1 MLNKKIISL
10 NIALSISVLLIQGCS
25 PQASSS
31 VKISEPLQDKVI
43 SKQKFYSD
51 RNVSSKVQNNWLK
64 SFNDVKL
71 DSLAHEALQKNPNLR
86 VASFKVDEA
95 IAQTKLASASL
106 KPTVGYNAGVSDTSA
121 GGSTS
126 SGGIGASWQPD
137 VWGRVSAQ
145 VQSTLSTQRAIE
157 ADYAFAK
164 QSLVAEVSK
173 AWFLLI
179 ESTQQAKLASQ
190 IVKEY
195 VATLEIVQ
203 IRFEVG
209 QVLRKDVAQARA
221 DVNSAK
227 DSSVQ
232 AKNAVKNSSRALEVL
247 LGRYPGAKLVAEASL
262 ATLSDFPST
271 GVPADLLQRRPDL
284 IAKEEEIRSAFFAT
298 KDAELARLPTFTLSV
313 GGGLSNVN
321 SFIGLLSAGIT
332 GPIYTGGAIE
342 AQIDS
347 ATAGQKKALA
357 SYQATILNAFKDVET
372 SLSNEKVLQE
382 RSEVLSFA
390 VKDYESALKD
400 TKVQYELGE
409 IDLTLVQIQ
418 QRKLDASRSTDLHVK
433 SLLLQ
438 NRVNMYLSL
447 GGGFDDKEA
456 GFEVKQEI
464 KKDKQSENNK

>member
-1 MLNKKIISL
+1 MLNKKIISF
-10 NIALSISVLLIQGCS
+10 NIALSISALLIQGCS
-25 PQASSS
+25 HQIQSPPTITKPVQ
-31 VKISEPLQDKVI
+31 KKVI
-43 SKQKFYSD
+43 ATKEFYSD
-51 RNVSSKVQNNWLK
+51 RNISSEVQNNWLK
-64 SFNDVKL
+64 SFNDATL
-71 DSLAHEALQKNPNLR
+71 DSLAHEALEKNPNLR
-86 VASFKVDEA
+86 VASFSVDQA
-95 IAQTKLASASL
+95 VAQTKIASAAL
-106 KPTVGYNAGVSDTSA
+106 KPTVGYNAGVSDTST
-121 GGSTS
+121 GGSSS

-145 VQSTLSTQRAIE
+145 VQSTRSTQRAIE

-179 ESTQQAKLASQ
+179 ESTKQAELASQ

-195 VATLEIVQ
+195 EATLDIVQ
-203 IRFEVG
+203 VKFEVG
-209 QVLRKDVAQARA
+209 QVLRKDVAQSRA

-227 DSSVQ
+227 DSSLQ
-232 AKNAVKNSSRALEVL
+232 AQNAVKNSSRALELL
-247 LGRYPGAKLVAEASL
+247 LGRYPGAKLVADANL
-262 ATLSDFPST
+262 PTLSEFPSA

-321 SFIGLLSAGIT
+321 NFIGLISAGIT

-342 AQIDS
+342 AEIES
-347 ATAGQKKALA
+347 ANAGQKKALA
-357 SYQATILNAFKDVET
+357 SYEATILTVFKDVET
-372 SLSNEKVLQE
+372 SLANEKVLQE
-382 RSEVLSFA
+382 RSEILSFA
-390 VKDYESALKD
+390 VEDYESALKD

-438 NRVNMYLSL
+438 NRVNMYLAL
-447 GGGFDDKEA
+447 GGGFDNEDA
-456 GFEVKQEI
+456 GAEVKQAI
-464 KKDKQSENNK
+464 KNDKELENSK

>member
-1 MLNKKIISL
+1 MLNKKTIS
-10 NIALSISVLLIQGCS
+10 ISITLSIPLLLMQGCS
-25 PQASSS
+25 HQISSPPELS
-31 VKISEPLQDKVI
+31 KPAQVKVEAVKE
-43 SKQKFYSD
+43 FYED
-51 RNVSSKVQNNWLK
+51 RNVSSEVQNNWLS
-64 SFNDVKL
+64 SFDDARL
-71 DSLAHEALQKNPNLR
+71 DELAHEALEKNPNLR
-86 VASFKVDEA
+86 VASFSVEQA
-95 IAQTKLASASL
+95 VAQTKIASAAL

-121 GGSTS
+121 GGGSS

-145 VQSTLSTQRAIE
+145 VQSTRSTQRAVE

-179 ESTQQAKLASQ
+179 ESTKQAGLASQ

-195 VATLEIVQ
+195 EATLDIVQ
-203 IRFEVG
+203 VRFEVG

-227 DSSVQ
+227 DSLVQ
-232 AKNAVKNSSRALEVL
+232 AQNAVKNSSRALESL
-247 LGRYPGAKLVAEASL
+247 LGRYPGAKLVTDISL
-262 ATLSDFPST
+262 PELPLFPAT

-284 IAKEEEIRSAFFAT
+284 ISKEEELRSAFFAT
-298 KDAELARLPTFTLSV
+298 QDAELARLPTFTLSV

-321 SFIGLLSAGIT
+321 NFVGLLSAGIT

-342 AQIDS
+342 AEIEKAD
-347 ATAGQKKALA
+347 AGQKKALA
-357 SYQATILNAFKDVET
+357 AYEATILDVFKDVET

-382 RSEVLSFA
+382 RSEILSLA
-390 VKDYESALKD
+390 VEDYASALKD

-418 QRKLDASRSTDLHVK
+418 QRRLDASRSTDLHVK

-438 NRVNMYLSL
+438 NRVNMYLAL
-447 GGGFDDKEA
+447 GGGFDTEDA
-456 GFEVKQEI
+456 ASEVRQAI
-464 KKDKQSENNK
+464 KKDKDRESDK